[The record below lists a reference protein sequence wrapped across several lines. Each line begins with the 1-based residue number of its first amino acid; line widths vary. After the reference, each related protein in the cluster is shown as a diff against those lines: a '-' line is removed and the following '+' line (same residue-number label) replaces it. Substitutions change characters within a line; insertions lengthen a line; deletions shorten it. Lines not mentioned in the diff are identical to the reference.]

1 MKKLLPAVLLA
12 LGMLTCGGASG
23 QAYPAKPIRI
33 MVPFPPGGA
42 TDIFARQIAQKMTEF
57 WGQQVV
63 VENKAGASGTIG
75 SDQVAKSAPDG
86 YTLLLTAT
94 HHSIN
99 PALLAKLPYDTLRD
113 FSNVAL
119 IATSPNVL
127 LLHPSV
133 PANTVQELIAHVKA
147 KPGGLHYASSSAG
160 GATHLT
166 AELFKT
172 AAGINLI
179 HVPYKGAAPAMTDLL
194 GGQVTMMFDVLST
207 SMPHVR
213 AGKLKALGVSSS
225 KRSVI
230 APDVPTIAESGL
242 PGFEAMSWFGL
253 YAPAGVPKDIVSK
266 VNTEVVRIL
275 HLADVKEKLAQQGAE
290 PGAMSAAEFDA
301 FLRTET
307 VKWAKAVKDSGARAD

>member
-1 MKKLLPAVLLA
+1 LFGLLVCALA
-12 LGMLTCGGASG
+12 GAQS
-23 QAYPAKPIRI
+23 YPSRPIRI
-33 MVPFPPGGA
+33 VVPFPPGGA
-42 TDIFARQIAQKMTEF
+42 TDIFARQVAQKMTES
-57 WGQQVV
+57 WGQQVLV
-63 VENKAGASGTIG
+63 DNKAGASGTIG
-75 SDQVAKSAPDG
+75 SEQVAKSAPDG
-86 YTLLLTAT
+86 YTLMLTAT

-99 PALLAKLPYDTLRD
+99 PGLYAKLPYDTLRD

-133 PANTVQELIAHVKA
+133 PVNSVQELIAHVKA
-147 KPGGLHYASSSAG
+147 RPGGMHYASSSVG

-225 KRSVI
+225 RRSAI

-242 PGFEAMSWFGL
+242 PGFEAISWFGL
-253 YAPAGVPKDIVSK
+253 YAPAGVPKDTINK
-266 VNTEVVRIL
+266 LNAEVVRIL
-275 HLADVKEKLAQQGAE
+275 HLSDVKEKLAQQGAE
-290 PGAMSAAEFDA
+290 PGAMNAEQFDA
-301 FLRTET
+301 FLRAEM
-307 VKWAKAVKDSGARAD
+307 VKWARAVKDSGARAD